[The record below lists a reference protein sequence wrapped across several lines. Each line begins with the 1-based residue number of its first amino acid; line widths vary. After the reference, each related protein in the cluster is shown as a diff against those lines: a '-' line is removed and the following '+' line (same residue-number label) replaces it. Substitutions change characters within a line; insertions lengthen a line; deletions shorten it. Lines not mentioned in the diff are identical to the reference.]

1 MMANS
6 ILNSQNLNK
15 VYAESITT
23 PAIPFYDY
31 LIKKKRVDHSIG
43 NPDKGLLSTEEGL
56 RAYLFG

>member
-1 MMANS
+1 M
-6 ILNSQNLNK
+6 NK